1 MVVDEWQKLS
11 CGYMGKL
18 KKINDRF
25 YFLAE
30 TEQEKTLTKLKW
42 DDNRKAY
49 YVEDFIKAAKL
60 KEFSV
65 DDITKKFFA
74 YLESNRAGS
83 YGYEPIV
90 EMRQVDGLLPYQ
102 ARGVQEIPMRLH
114 QYKCALLGDEQGLG
128 KTIQMVKIIEDI
140 YTKIYDAKIL
150 IICPASLKLNWK
162 EELFTWANLVTGMR
176 WSDTPTKV
184 INENNT
190 QIITSSKD
198 WINQDAK
205 IVIVN
210 YDLLTKEHVQSE
222 IKKAGFLM
230 CVCDE
235 AHSLKNAKAARTKAA
250 AKIMKGITYNVALT
264 GTPITNRPIELYSLL
279 KCLKAT
285 DILKPYDTFRAFA
298 FRYCNAFDGRWGFD
312 ASGHSNLDE
321 LNFRLRSTIMVRR
334 EKKEVLPQL
343 PDKSYQIIPLDAGK
357 KAKEI
362 CASLNKLNLD
372 QLKEKP
378 ELGSVGEIAKLRHE
392 LALSKLDDC
401 IEHIKYIME
410 DKQKLVVFAHH
421 RAVMEKLAEAL
432 KEFAPV
438 VFDGSTSMI
447 NKNKAVESFQNDAA
461 CKVFIG
467 QIQSAGVG
475 ITLTAADTV
484 VFVESSWVP
493 GEVEQAVDRCHRIG
507 QKNNVLAQFLTVSGS
522 VDEVMLHS
530 IVKKKSVINRV
541 MK

>member
-1 MVVDEWQKLS
+1 
-11 CGYMGKL
+11 MGKL

-42 DDNRKAY
+42 DANRKAY
-49 YVEDFIKAAKL
+49 YIEDFIKAAKL
-60 KEFSV
+60 KEYSI
-65 DDITKKFFA
+65 DEDTKKFFK
-74 YLESNRAGS
+74 YLESNNDGS
-83 YGYEPIV
+83 YGKKPI
-90 EMRQVDGLLPYQ
+90 EKMRSFEDVFAYQ
-102 ARGVQEIPMRLH
+102 ARGVQEIIMRLH
-114 QYKCALLGDEQGLG
+114 QYKCALLADEQGLG
-128 KTIQMVKIIEDI
+128 KTIQMAKLIGDVFTTAVLSNEGSP
-140 YTKIYDAKIL
+140 KIL

-162 EELFTWANLVTGMR
+162 KELLDWCEAVERTLDIQV
-176 WSDTPTKV
+176 
-184 INENNT
+184 
-190 QIITSSKD
+190 ITSSKD
-198 WINQDAK
+198 WINKDAR

-210 YDLLTKEHVQSE
+210 YDLLTKEHIQSE
-222 IKKAGFLM
+222 IKNAKFYM
-230 CVCDE
+230 CICDE
-235 AHSLKNAKAARTKAA
+235 AHYLKNAKAARSKAA
-250 AKIMKGITYNVALT
+250 ATIMKSIQYNIALT
-264 GTPITNRPIELYSLL
+264 GTPILNKPIELYSLL
-279 KCLKAT
+279 KCLKST
-285 DILKPYDTFRAFA
+285 DILKPYDTYRPFA
-298 FRYCNAFDGRWGFD
+298 FRYCNAFDGMWGFD
-312 ASGHSNLDE
+312 ASGASNLDE
-321 LNFRLRSTIMVRR
+321 LNKRLRSTIMVRR
-334 EKKEVLPQL
+334 EKKDVLTQL
-343 PDKSYQIIPLDAGK
+343 PDKSYQIIPLEADK
-357 KAKEI
+357 KCKEI
-362 CASLNKLNLD
+362 CASLSKLNLD

-401 IEHIKYIME
+401 IEHIKDIME
-410 DKQKLVVFAHH
+410 DKEKLVVFAHH
-421 RAVMEKLAEAL
+421 KAVIEKLAEAL

-438 VFDGSTSMI
+438 VFDGSTSMT
-447 NKNKAVESFQNDAA
+447 NKNKAVESFQNDPA

-530 IVKKKSVINRV
+530 IVKKKDVINRV